1 MARLIRLL
9 LSTLPLI
16 FSVLAFAFSIVS
28 TTSRE
33 WSQQTTYSS
42 QERVTNWTAANAL
55 YTIYRSPFVLCSA
68 YIVPSTT
75 NASDSSGNDDDPI
88 DPTFGVNC
96 TNFKPYG
103 FAQTS
108 CELAIAVTN
117 DTYGQVGDARLC
129 QQIHYAGNFA
139 VAGSV
144 FLGLGLLLTMGMF
157 IATMHVIFPLRR
169 KQHNA
174 QHPKV
179 EGDAAA
185 SKAAFTE
192 NTVQGETHERRQ
204 RRFMVMSSI
213 NLVLVLFLVVGILLT
228 AVAQFYGVLAF
239 IQSSVNNADF
249 ATKGGNKTQHGPW
262 IQGRALSVYATLGWA
277 FAGLAAV
284 GALSAWRLPKWD
296 RVL

>member
-9 LSTLPLI
+9 FSTLPLI
-16 FSVLAFAFSIVS
+16 FSILAFSFSIVS

-42 QERVTNWTAANAL
+42 QEKATNWTEDNAL
-55 YTIYRSPFVLCSA
+55 YTIYRSPFVLCSS

-75 NASDSSGNDDDPI
+75 NSSDPSGNDDDPT
-88 DPTFGVNC
+88 DPIFAVNC

-139 VAGSV
+139 IAGSV

-157 IATMHVIFPLRR
+157 VATMHVVFPTRR
-169 KQHNA
+169 KQNDA
-174 QHPKV
+174 QQARAD
-179 EGDAAA
+179 EDEAA

-192 NTVQGETHERRQ
+192 STVHVEKHERRR

-213 NLVLVLFLVVGILLT
+213 NFVLVMFLVVGILLT
-228 AVAQFYGVLAF
+228 VVAQFYGILAF